1 MAFLVFF
8 VLLCLNLSQLI
19 SFQVNAQQDPTNGFT
34 AVSLSQSNFEL
45 QKPYDKSPNERYNF
59 NNGEH
64 RFWVF
69 ATDKP
74 HTPSSATRPRSE
86 IRIRGYDY
94 SPGVW
99 QFEGQAYVPSG
110 TTATS
115 IMQIFGGSSR
125 ATTIMLRVYSGSLTV
140 YRAPV
145 VLPNMYNRWFK
156 VNVIHNVGAS
166 NVKVYIDGVQ
176 RHEGSGDGG
185 SNHYFKFGVYAEE
198 GASNYM
204 ESRWRGI
211 RVLRRNPTPQ

>member
-1 MAFLVFF
+1 MAFLVLFS
-8 VLLCLNLSQLI
+8 LLCLSLGNLI
-19 SFQVNAQQDPTNGFT
+19 SFQATAQQDPTAGFT

-45 QKPYDKSPNERYNF
+45 QKPYDKSPSERYSF

-64 RFWVF
+64 RLWVF
-69 ATDKP
+69 ANDKP
-74 HTPSSATRPRSE
+74 HSPSSTTKPRTE

-94 SPGVW
+94 SSGVW

-110 TTATS
+110 TSGTS

-140 YRAPV
+140 YRDPV

-156 VNVIHNVGAS
+156 VNVIHDVGAS
-166 NVKVYIDGVQ
+166 NVKVYIDGNLRYQ
-176 RHEGSGDGG
+176 GSGAGG
-185 SNHYFKFGVYAEE
+185 DSHYFKFGVYTQD

-211 RVLRRNPTPQ
+211 RVLRRN